1 MSAQE
6 ARLQLKPEKVQALH
20 RLVQANRKT
29 LQKQLQALKVQSQ
42 NLSEVVEQVLPSV
55 VSIYAFDWETHKEL
69 ATGSGF
75 FIAPDIIVTNYRIVQ
90 DISEEDSYF
99 EEEESQQVLVQTYE
113 GDLRLAEVVFTGNL
127 EEDLALILI
136 SDYII
141 DPVTGAEK
149 ESPQEYPPLE
159 LVFDALLGEEVIA
172 VGNAV
177 GKFSSTLTTGMITGI
192 REVPDARHNGKELD
206 EEAVELKVLQTDAV
220 INPGNSGGP
229 LINLAG
235 LVVGVNVW
243 GWEDADGFNCAISAE
258 ALDDFLAGFEATI
271 EGESDDDLE

>member
-6 ARLQLKPEKVQALH
+6 AKLQLKPEKVQALY
-20 RLVQANRKT
+20 RQVQANRKT
-29 LQKQLQALKVQSQ
+29 LQKQLQALKAQSQ

-55 VSIYAFDWETHKEL
+55 VSIYAFDWETKTEL
-69 ATGSGF
+69 AAGSGF

-99 EEEESQQVLVQTYE
+99 EEEESQQILVETYE
-113 GDLRLAEVVFTGNL
+113 GDLRLAEVVFTGNI
-127 EEDLALILI
+127 EEDLALLLI

-149 ESPQEYPPLE
+149 DSPQEYPPLE

-172 VGNAV
+172 VGNPV
-177 GKFSSTLTTGMITGI
+177 GKFSSTVTTGMISGI
-192 REVPDARHNGKELD
+192 REVADYDDNGELD
-206 EEAVELKVLQTDAV
+206 EEAVDLKVLQTDAV

-243 GWEDADGFNCAISAE
+243 GWEGADGLHCAISAE